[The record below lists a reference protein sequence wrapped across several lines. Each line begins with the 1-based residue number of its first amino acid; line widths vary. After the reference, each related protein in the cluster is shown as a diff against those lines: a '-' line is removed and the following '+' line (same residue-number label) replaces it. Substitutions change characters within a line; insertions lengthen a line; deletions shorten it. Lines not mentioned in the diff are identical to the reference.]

1 MYRKL
6 LTILFLSLQLLLP
19 GQQTELSV
27 QTGHVEAIR
36 KIVFSP
42 DGNFLASSD
51 DLHKICIW
59 DMASLSQ
66 MSGFFFQGIDE
77 KDYISLLAFS
87 PDNTILVAGTMSGKF
102 LVWDISA
109 SVRISSVAIEQ
120 EISDIHFIDNT
131 RCLVLGSKLQQL
143 DISTGKITIVDDRKI
158 GDITV
163 DRSKKIIRWC
173 AVNGETGSLDYS
185 DGFRITA
192 DDPSEND
199 LVKAQSRKILY
210 LNSFKLGRD
219 GLVAAGSYNLVF
231 YDIPARNRI
240 FSAATPYLDENITDL
255 EYLPAS
261 NFFLASNT
269 DGKIYVYDYGY
280 HKLRTVLK
288 DHISEVNSLA
298 VHPTRNIFASGST
311 DRSII
316 LWNGADFSQIKR
328 FYARATAIN
337 CMDLSEKS
345 KILAF
350 GNELGFT
357 KAIKLNDK
365 DPVVISRKNHL
376 QKITDIEF
384 VGNDEKIVTSSNDNH
399 INLLAANDLSVIADE
414 KFTHNFGFRY
424 LLTNIIIKLKLY
436 ADPLV
441 FTDSLSLTDDRN
453 YILASGHQT
462 KRKMLNGKPYPAT
475 YNYLLSAAD
484 LRKARVSSYNL
495 ESGENI
501 RRDSVILGVHVY
513 NVENGHKSAITD
525 VLLDTTLNRLMT
537 SSTDATI
544 KMWNIGTGELIVTMI
559 PVDKDKRIFITP
571 DNYYFAPKNSLDA
584 IGFKQ
589 GIGFY
594 PTEQFDLKYNRP
606 DIVLERMG
614 YSDPGLIKVYRNAY
628 AKRLRK
634 SGFSEEMFTSEWH
647 TPEIKILNTGES
659 GYTTGQQELS
669 LTVLG
674 TDSRYKL
681 DRLNV
686 WVNDVPA
693 FGTNGITLRALQTDS
708 IVQSINVPLSVG
720 QNMITL
726 SCLNEK
732 GVESL
737 KESMEIIYDPDIMLK
752 PDLYLIALSVSEY
765 SDNRFNLQYS
775 VKDGMDIAEMFRSAQ
790 SSGNEYGRIIIDTLF
805 NRSAV
810 RENFFILKE
819 KLMNTKVDDQVVMF
833 ASGHGLLD
841 KNLDFYFATWDIDF
855 RHPEIRG
862 ISFDDMEDL
871 LDSIPARKKLL
882 MVDACHSGEVDKEN
896 EPGLVAVNRERSEN
910 IAVRG
915 IIREYNFRDVADG
928 TAIESGASLDNS
940 FELMQELF
948 TGLDKGTGTTVISAA
963 AGKGYALESDMWNN
977 GVFTY
982 TILNGLKNKAA
993 DKNRD
998 KKITVS
1004 ELKEYSIKK
1013 VVDLTDGRQKPTARR
1028 ESLGLDWR
1036 IW

>member
-1 MYRKL
+1 
-6 LTILFLSLQLLLP
+6 
-19 GQQTELSV
+19 
-27 QTGHVEAIR
+27 
-36 KIVFSP
+36 
-42 DGNFLASSD
+42 
-51 DLHKICIW
+51 
-59 DMASLSQ
+59 
-66 MSGFFFQGIDE
+66 
-77 KDYISLLAFS
+77 
-87 PDNTILVAGTMSGKF
+87 
-102 LVWDISA
+102 
-109 SVRISSVAIEQ
+109 
-120 EISDIHFIDNT
+120 
-131 RCLVLGSKLQQL
+131 
-143 DISTGKITIVDDRKI
+143 
-158 GDITV
+158 
-163 DRSKKIIRWC
+163 
-173 AVNGETGSLDYS
+173 
-185 DGFRITA
+185 
-192 DDPSEND
+192 
-199 LVKAQSRKILY
+199 
-210 LNSFKLGRD
+210 
-219 GLVAAGSYNLVF
+219 
-231 YDIPARNRI
+231 
-240 FSAATPYLDENITDL
+240 
-255 EYLPAS
+255 
-261 NFFLASNT
+261 
-269 DGKIYVYDYGY
+269 
-280 HKLRTVLK
+280 
-288 DHISEVNSLA
+288 
-298 VHPTRNIFASGST
+298 
-311 DRSII
+311 
-316 LWNGADFSQIKR
+316 
-328 FYARATAIN
+328 
-337 CMDLSEKS
+337 
-345 KILAF
+345 
-350 GNELGFT
+350 
-357 KAIKLNDK
+357 
-365 DPVVISRKNHL
+365 
-376 QKITDIEF
+376 
-384 VGNDEKIVTSSNDNH
+384 
-399 INLLAANDLSVIADE
+399 
-414 KFTHNFGFRY
+414 
-424 LLTNIIIKLKLY
+424 
-436 ADPLV
+436 
-441 FTDSLSLTDDRN
+441 
-453 YILASGHQT
+453 
-462 KRKMLNGKPYPAT
+462 
-475 YNYLLSAAD
+475 
-484 LRKARVSSYNL
+484 
-495 ESGENI
+495 
-501 RRDSVILGVHVY
+501 
-513 NVENGHKSAITD
+513 
-525 VLLDTTLNRLMT
+525 MT

-544 KMWNIGTGELIVTMI
+544 KMWNIGTGELIVTII

-708 IVQSINVPLSVG
+708 VVQSINVPLSVG

-819 KLMNTKVDDQVVMF
+819 KLMNTKVDDQIVMF

-910 IAVRG
+910 TAVRG